1 MLLMLLSR
9 ILGVICISGN
19 YQDRRFVS
27 LHGGTDNSLGAENQA
42 GPDYP
47 AMDEVKR
54 SSAKRASP
62 IEVLRTK
69 PKVSKFNSKLE
80 EWIELWSSSDSPYEA
95 LLLVP
100 WRDVELQVTA
110 SPSNERQRHHRHH
123 HPEQQQQQ
131 VRLEEGGG
139 EEEERRRGRRQR
151 DNDMDDVVLL
161 QAVPLPVVRYPD
173 SKRSPSG
180 SRQRFTPPRARAI
193 NMTGDIESYNHD
205 DVIYAEV
212 EL

>member
-1 MLLMLLSR
+1 MLVLVLCFGR
-9 ILGVICISGN
+9 I
-19 YQDRRFVS
+19 VS
-27 LHGGTDNSLGAENQA
+27 PCEFFFKNSFEDNSDNDIVTQCRLELGGWYSVIAIISYWSTCAVLCCLPSPRRRKGGNRHKDDNINPNKKHNTA
-42 GPDYP
+42 R
-47 AMDEVKR
+47 R
-54 SSAKRASP
+54 SS
-62 IEVLRTK
+62 
-69 PKVSKFNSKLE
+69 
-80 EWIELWSSSDSPYEA
+80 
-95 LLLVP
+95 VP
-100 WRDVELQVTA
+100 

-131 VRLEEGGG
+131 LRLE

-161 QAVPLPVVRYPD
+161 QAVPVPVVRYPD

-180 SRQRFTPPRARAI
+180 SRQRYPPPRARAI